1 MTRSILLSL
10 LITVL
15 ALTITHNYSA
25 SFAQSSEDEHEH
37 QEEEMVAGSAE
48 DAHADQETPL
58 AEEQGT
64 EAGEHGGEHESEE
77 EQHEHIRETGE
88 GSHVHNSATAE
99 AAQWVGVGTLVAA
112 ASLFGINTRTRYK
125 AKGYRFVVTT
135 LAVGAG
141 IIHLLLV
148 PDHLSDV
155 SVEHARFFVA
165 LGAAQISFGILFMF
179 RPTKRFAV
187 IGIVGN
193 TGSIILYWITR
204 ITDLPEPFGAPE
216 GLDAVG
222 IITKIVEMSLVALLI
237 YLAVYYRKV
246 RFLEAS
252 RA

>member
-1 MTRSILLSL
+1 MVKSILLSI

-15 ALTITHNYSA
+15 ALTLTHYYDV
-25 SFAQSSEDEHEH
+25 SFAQSSEEQHEH
-37 QEEEMVAGSAE
+37 QEEETVADPSQ
-48 DAHADQETPL
+48 DTHTDQETMLP
-58 AEEQGT
+58 E
-64 EAGEHGGEHESEE
+64 EHESEE
-77 EQHEHIRETGE
+77 GQHEHVRETGE
-88 GSHVHNSATAE
+88 GSHVHNSVTAE

-125 AKGYRFVVTT
+125 AKGYRFVVMA

-165 LGAAQISFGILFMF
+165 LGVAQISFGILFML
-179 RPTKRFAV
+179 RPTKRFAI

-193 TGSIILYWITR
+193 MGSIILYWITR
-204 ITDLPEPFGAPE
+204 IADLPEPFGAPE

-237 YLAVYYRKV
+237 YLAVHYRKV

-252 RA
+252 SA

>member
-1 MTRSILLSL
+1 MVKSIILSIL
-10 LITVL
+10 IAVL
-15 ALTITHNYSA
+15 ASTLTHYYDA
-25 SFAQSSEDEHEH
+25 SFAQSSEEQHEH
-37 QEEEMVAGSAE
+37 QEEHTIADSPQ
-48 DAHADQETPL
+48 DTHTDQESMLPD
-58 AEEQGT
+58 EHDV
-64 EAGEHGGEHESEE
+64 EAGEHAEEHESEE
-77 EQHEHIRETGE
+77 GQHEHVRETGE
-88 GSHVHNSATAE
+88 GPHVHNSVTAE
-99 AAQWVGVGTLVAA
+99 TAQWVGVGTLVAA
-112 ASLFGINTRTRYK
+112 ASLVGINMRTRYK
-125 AKGYRFVVTT
+125 VKGYRFVVMT

-165 LGAAQISFGILFMF
+165 LGVAQISFGILFIL
-179 RPTKRFAV
+179 RPTKRFAI

-204 ITDLPEPFGAPE
+204 IADLPVPLGAPE

-222 IITKIVEMSLVALLI
+222 IVTKIAEMSLVALLI
-237 YLAVYYRKV
+237 YLAIHYRRV

>member
-1 MTRSILLSL
+1 MARSILLSI

-15 ALTITHNYSA
+15 ALTITYNYNT
-25 SFAQSSEDEHEH
+25 SFAQSSEEQHAH
-37 QEEEMVAGSAE
+37 QEEETVAGSAE
-48 DAHADQETPL
+48 DTHTDQETVL

-64 EAGEHGGEHESEE
+64 AAGEHESG
-77 EQHEHIRETGE
+77 EQHEHVRETGE
-88 GSHVHNSATAE
+88 GPHVHNSATAE

-112 ASLFGINTRTRYK
+112 VSLFGINTRTRYK
-125 AKGYRFVVTT
+125 AKGYRFVVMA
-135 LAVGAG
+135 LVVGAG
-141 IIHLLLV
+141 IVHLLLV

-165 LGAAQISFGILFMF
+165 LGAAQISFGILFML
-179 RPTKRFAV
+179 RPTKRFAT

-193 TGSIILYWITR
+193 TGSVILYWITR
-204 ITDLPEPFGAPE
+204 IADLPEPFGAPE

-222 IITKIVEMSLVALLI
+222 IVTKVVEMSLVALLF
-237 YLAVYYRKV
+237 YLVVHYRKV